1 MRVAVPV
8 FQGRVAPVFD
18 WCKSLIV
25 VQLGSDGEVGR
36 EEVSLSGVSPSG
48 RAERLAELRIETLL
62 CGGISAPVADLVEA
76 RGIRVVPW
84 AAGPV
89 EEVIVAFRQGAL
101 TQPRFMMPGCCG
113 RQWHGGRGRGGRQRR
128 GRRGYGP
135 R

>member
-18 WCKSLIV
+18 WCESLTV
-25 VQLGSDGEVGR
+25 VEVGDDEATR
-36 EEVSLSGVSPSG
+36 EEVSLRGVSTPG
-48 RAERLAELRIETLL
+48 RAERLAELQIETLL
-62 CGGISAPVADLVEA
+62 CGGISAPMADLVEA

-89 EEVIVAFRQGAL
+89 EEVIGAFQQGTL
-101 TQPRFMMPGCCG
+101 TQPRFAMPGCCG
-113 RQWHGGRGRGGRQRR
+113 RRWRGGHGRGGRQGR
-128 GRRGYGP
+128 GRRRRGP